1 MKTQLFFHSMTKK
14 LTHFRQRYKTLCHKG
29 HLLGARGVIK
39 NFLLSLLKTSDKCD
53 RQKLRTSRSMAA
65 YKTNRGTWVS
75 RLGYILQRTPV
86 IFAIA
91 LVSLTGVMGHK
102 LYNTTKLKAGTIA
115 PQTMKAP
122 YSDNIEDK
130 KKTEQQR
137 SYATKSSL
145 SVLMVDVQVN
155 EKIVKDLQ
163 HFLDTANQIRTIA
176 GYFPF
181 FDTLVLPLS
190 TQRYLRSCSNSEW
203 QTLLKALENKNT
215 QPKFPLKT
223 QKQSSKITVIKTGDS
238 LAPKNTMSI
247 QTVGAKL
254 DNFPQKTDFAQA
266 VAELEIY
273 RLTTSQ
279 QSLSSLTAQISQAR
293 KAYAQANAKLLQLNA
308 VNPETVYN
316 DTFILNL
323 SDDDWGK
330 TETGIQQSVE
340 RILAQGISPGLPPN
354 ILQDAVRL
362 QVQTSVPPEAEPIA
376 TKLLLF
382 VLKPNLKKDE
392 EQSKHNGAQA
402 AATIKPVMVSMRQ
415 GEVIVKK
422 GETITAW
429 DFEVLDHYHLIR
441 REINWLG
448 LTKLGGFVSASIGIF
463 GLVERRIKTKTR
475 QRDRL
480 LILLL
485 ATTVPGVLIVTPYT
499 TWSAIGLLLG
509 SFYGANLG
517 ITVIGLLALLLPFS
531 LEISRTVLWS
541 GAAGGILGSCIAK
554 RLRSREELALLS
566 VAVAFT
572 QGSVYLLFK
581 LLLGAA
587 FGSGWYIVLREAGF
601 FALSGL
607 VWSIIALGLS
617 PYLEKLFD
625 LVTPIRLAELA
636 NPNRSLLKQLATK
649 TPGTFQHTLFV
660 ATLAEAAAKHLKCN
674 VELVRAGTLYHDIG
688 KMHDP
693 LGFIE
698 NQMGGPNKHDTE
710 INNPWKS
717 AKIIKKHVSEGLV
730 MARKHSLP
738 TAIQAFI
745 PEHQGTMLIAYFYHQ
760 AQQMAK
766 EDPNL
771 IVNEVDFRYDGPI
784 PQSRETAIVMLA
796 DSCEAALRS
805 LKDVTPQQ
813 ALAMVN
819 NILRGRWQDNQ
830 LLDSGLTR
838 EEMSQI
844 AEIFVEVW
852 QQFHHKRIA
861 YPKLKPGN

>member
-1 MKTQLFFHSMTKK
+1 MTKK
-14 LTHFRQRYKTLCHKG
+14 LTHFRRGYKTLCRKG
-29 HLLGARGVIK
+29 HLRDVIN
-39 NFLLSLLKTSDKCD
+39 NFILDLSKTSDKCD

-65 YKTNRGTWVS
+65 YKTNRGTCVS
-75 RLGYILQRTPV
+75 RFGYIHQRTPV

-91 LVSLTGVMGHK
+91 LVCLTGVMGHK

-122 YSDNIEDK
+122 YSANIENK

-145 SVLMVDVQVN
+145 SVLMVDAEVN
-155 EKIVKDLQ
+155 DKIVQDLQ
-163 HFLDTANQIRTIA
+163 QFLDMGNEIRAAA

-190 TQRYLRSCSNSEW
+190 TQRYLRSCSNFEW
-203 QTLLKALENKNT
+203 QTLLKAVENRNT
-215 QPKFPLKT
+215 QPKFALKT
-223 QKQSSKITVIKTGDS
+223 QKQTNKITGIKTAAQGQ
-238 LAPKNTMSI
+238 KNTMSI
-247 QTVGAKL
+247 QAVGAKF
-254 DNFPQKTDFAQA
+254 DNLSQKPDFAQA
-266 VAELEIY
+266 VAELETY

-279 QSLSSLTAQISQAR
+279 QNLSSLTAQISQAR
-293 KAYAQANAKLLQLNA
+293 KAYAQANAKLLELNA

-316 DTFILNL
+316 DAFILNL

-362 QVQTSVPPEAEPIA
+362 QVQTSVPQEAEPIA

-392 EQSKHNGAQA
+392 EQSKQSGAQA
-402 AATIKPVMVSMRQ
+402 AAGVKPVMVSMRQ

-448 LTKLGGFVSASIGIF
+448 LTKLGGLVSASIGIF

-485 ATTVPGVLIVTPYT
+485 ATSVPGVLALTPYT

-517 ITVIGLLALLLPFS
+517 ITVIGLLALQLPFS
-531 LEISRTVLWS
+531 VEISRIVLWS
-541 GAAGGILGSCIAK
+541 GAAGGILGCCIAK

-572 QGSVYLLFK
+572 QGGVYLIFK

-607 VWSIIALGLS
+607 VWSIVALGLS

-710 INNPWKS
+710 INDPWKS

-738 TAIQAFI
+738 TAIQVFI

-805 LKDVTPQQ
+805 LKDHSPEQ
-813 ALAMVN
+813 ALSMVN

-838 EEMSQI
+838 EEISQI

-861 YPKLKPGN
+861 YPKLKPCN

>member
-1 MKTQLFFHSMTKK
+1 
-14 LTHFRQRYKTLCHKG
+14 
-29 HLLGARGVIK
+29 
-39 NFLLSLLKTSDKCD
+39 
-53 RQKLRTSRSMAA
+53 MAA
-65 YKTNRGTWVS
+65 YKTNRGTCVS
-75 RLGYILQRTPV
+75 RLGYIFQRTPV

-137 SYATKSSL
+137 KAATKSSL
-145 SVLMVDVQVN
+145 LVLMVDAQVN

-163 HFLDTANQIRTIA
+163 QFMDTGNEIRATA

-203 QTLLKALENKNT
+203 QTLLKALDNTNT
-215 QPKFPLKT
+215 QPKFALKT
-223 QKQSSKITVIKTGDS
+223 QKQSSKITIIKTGDS
-238 LAPKNTMSI
+238 LAQKNIMPI

-254 DNFPQKTDFAQA
+254 DNTSQKPDFAQA
-266 VAELEIY
+266 VAELETY

-279 QSLSSLTAQISQAR
+279 QNLSSLTNQISQAR
-293 KAYAQANAKLLQLNA
+293 QAYAQANAKLLELNA

-316 DTFILNL
+316 DTLILNL

-362 QVQTSVPPEAEPIA
+362 QVQTSVPQEAEPLA

-402 AATIKPVMVSMRQ
+402 AASVKPVMVSMRR

-429 DFEVLDHYHLIR
+429 DFEVLDHYHLVR

-448 LTKLGGFVSASIGIF
+448 LTKLAGFVSASIGIF

-485 ATTVPGVLIVTPYT
+485 ATSVPGVLAGTPYT

-517 ITVIGLLALLLPFS
+517 ITVIGLLALQLPFS
-531 LEISRTVLWS
+531 LEISRIVLWS
-541 GAAGGILGSCIAK
+541 GAAGGILGCCIAK

-572 QGSVYLLFK
+572 QGGVYLILK

-710 INNPWKS
+710 INDPWKS

-738 TAIQAFI
+738 RAIQAFI

-771 IVNEVDFRYDGPI
+771 TVNEVDFRYDGPI

-805 LKDVTPQQ
+805 LKDATPEQ

-861 YPKLKPGN
+861 YPKLKPCN

>member
-1 MKTQLFFHSMTKK
+1 MKTQLQSMTEK
-14 LTHFRQRYKTLCHKG
+14 LTYFKRRYKTLLNKG
-29 HLLGARGVIK
+29 HLLGARGVI
-39 NFLLSLLKTSDKCD
+39 NDFLLSLSQRSDSGV
-53 RQKLRTSRSMAA
+53 RQKLRASRSMMA
-65 YKTNRGTWVS
+65 YKTNRGTCVS
-75 RLGYILQRTPV
+75 RLGYIHRRTPV

-115 PQTMKAP
+115 PETMEAP
-122 YSDNIEDK
+122 YSANIENK

-145 SVLMVDVQVN
+145 SVLMVDAQVN
-155 EKIVKDLQ
+155 EKIRQDLQ
-163 HFLDTANQIRTIA
+163 RFLDTGNEIRATA

-181 FDTLVLPLS
+181 FDTLVLPVS

-203 QTLLKALENKNT
+203 QTLLKALGNT
-215 QPKFPLKT
+215 NAQPNAKT
-223 QKQSSKITVIKTGDS
+223 QKHSSKIAVIKTEEEKGH
-238 LAPKNTMSI
+238 KNTMPV
-247 QTVGAKL
+247 QTNPAKL
-254 DNFPQKTDFAQA
+254 DNISQKPDFAQA
-266 VAELEIY
+266 VAKLETY

-279 QSLSSLTAQISQAR
+279 QNLSSLTAQISQAR
-293 KAYAQANAKLLQLNA
+293 LAYAQANAKLQLNA
-308 VNPETVYN
+308 VKEKTVYN
-316 DTFILNL
+316 DTLILNL

-330 TETGIQQSVE
+330 TETGIQQSAE
-340 RILAQGISPGLPPN
+340 RILTQGIPPGLPQN

-362 QVQTSVPPEAEPIA
+362 QVQTSVPEEAEPLA
-376 TKLLLF
+376 RKLLLI
-382 VLKPNLKKDE
+382 VLKPNLKTDE
-392 EQSKHNGAQA
+392 EQSKQSSAQA

-429 DFEVLDHYHLIR
+429 DFEVLEHYHLVR
-441 REINWLG
+441 REVNWLG
-448 LTKLGGFVSASIGIF
+448 LTKLSGNVCVSIGIF
-463 GLVERRIKTKTR
+463 ALVERRIKAKMR

-485 ATTVPGVLIVTPYT
+485 ALSVPGVLIGTPYT

-517 ITVIGLLALLLPFS
+517 ITVIGLLALQLPFS

-541 GAAGGILGSCIAK
+541 GAAGGILGCCIAK

-566 VAVAFT
+566 VGVTLT
-572 QGSVYLLFK
+572 QGGVYLIFK

-587 FGSGWYIVLREAGF
+587 FGSGWYIVLTEAGF

-607 VWSIIALGLS
+607 VWSVVALGLS

-660 ATLAEAAAKHLKCN
+660 ATLAEAAAKHFKCN

-710 INNPWKS
+710 INDPWTS

-771 IVNEVDFRYDGPI
+771 TVNEADFRYDGPI

-805 LKDVTPQQ
+805 LKDVTPEQ

-819 NILRGRWQDNQ
+819 NILRARWQDNQ

-861 YPKLKPGN
+861 YPKLKTCN